1 MASIKKRGN
10 VWQARV
16 SYRDPVTGQFRTKN
30 KSGFLKSKDAQI
42 WVGQVLSG
50 KQEDDKPSDQL
61 LSDYFKD
68 WFETYKGNRANATIF
83 QYENTYH
90 TIKEFMPK
98 ATLKT
103 FSRDDF
109 QKFINRFGAKHAAK
123 TVTKRKGQLA
133 ASLRDAYADGLIKID
148 PTVRLNVVY
157 QKQNSKSVENKY
169 LDESDANKL
178 IDYCSKNLSRSNF
191 MILTGIYSG
200 ARFGELRALID
211 SDIDVK
217 KKTISIT
224 KSVDQLTG
232 QSKEPKNK
240 TSNRVISMPESW
252 FVMYAE
258 YQHTETRLFDLSTN
272 AINKD
277 LKLIA
282 KKLSIKQITFHGLR
296 HTHASLLL
304 AHDISMQYV
313 SQRLGHANLLI
324 TEKIYSHLLKEKKEI
339 ENTKAMKL
347 F

>member
-1 MASIKKRGN
+1 MSVYKRGTS
-10 VWQARV
+10 WYSRV
-16 SYRDPVTGQFRTKN
+16 SRPDPHGGYQRINKGGFKTKREAQTWEAAILTGQRTEN
-30 KSGFLKSKDAQI
+30 NR
-42 WVGQVLSG
+42 
-50 KQEDDKPSDQL
+50 DQL
-61 LSDYFKD
+61 LSDYFED
-68 WFETYKGNRANATIF
+68 WFHTYKSNRANATIF
-83 QYENTYH
+83 QYENTYR

-98 ATLKT
+98 ATLQN

-109 QKFINRFGAKHAAK
+109 QKFINRFGSDHAAK
-123 TVTKRKGQLA
+123 TVSKRKGQIA

-157 QKQNSKSVENKY
+157 QKQNSKSADDKY
-169 LDESDANKL
+169 LDEADADKM

-211 SDIDVK
+211 DDIDTKNKV
-217 KKTISIT
+217 ISIN

-232 QSKEPKNK
+232 QSKETKNK
-240 TSNRVISMPESW
+240 TSNRVISMPDSW
-252 FVMYAE
+252 FVMYAQ
-258 YQHTETRLFDLSTN
+258 YQHNGTRLFDLSTN

-296 HTHASLLL
+296 HTHASILL
-304 AHDISMQYV
+304 AHDVSMQYV

-339 ENTKAMKL
+339 ENTKAMQL